1 MKKILLFTWEQLLRL
16 VGLLKPIIEM
26 IKQVI
31 DIFKKED
38 EDHESK

>member
-1 MKKILLFTWEQLLRL
+1 MKQILLFTWEQLLRL

-26 IKQVI
+26 IKQVF